1 MIVNKLD
8 PHTRKQWFDKISF
21 NELPSLDM
29 LKNFIDERAKK
40 QAVLNKL
47 QSGDNPKI
55 PGSKT
60 YTGKTRNFLS
70 NEIICKFCAAAHYI
84 NQCKKFLALT
94 PQRRFE
100 EVRSRNLCVNCLKA
114 NHNSKACGSSTC
126 RTCRKKHHTL
136 LHFPQ
141 SNNINSR
148 QNKEPSSSGVTSTNF
163 NITNN
168 VLLSTAVI
176 QVKDNEG
183 RYNQY
188 RALLDNGSQSHF
200 MTEELSKTLKVR
212 TYKTNMSVS
221 GLNNSTTSLK
231 TYATICIR
239 SRYNSFET
247 KVNCLIVPKITGDM
261 PALTFDRSLVQIPS
275 NINLADPDFNESSK
289 IDILIGADLFWQLI
303 KVGQIH
309 LGKHCPVFQNTVL
322 GWLISGEIPNTQVQR
337 FSTNCNLISNHELD
351 QKLTRLW
358 ELDVINKSPILSDDE
373 KLAEDAFSI
382 RCLHEIAHIHENE
395 FSTASQVILK
405 DFYVDD
411 LLTGG
416 DTLEYLIKLYHDID
430 FILKDGGFALNKWV
444 SNHPALIN
452 HITTDK
458 PESIINIGT
467 DEETHSL
474 GLLWLSKQ
482 DHLSF
487 QINFELTDRPSTKR
501 SVLST
506 IARIFDPLG
515 ILGPIVIKAK
525 IILQNIWKLHLGW
538 DESLPLS
545 LHTEWQNMYNSLAH
559 INDIRVNRNVLCDN
573 PKRIELHGFAD
584 SSEKAFGACIY
595 IRSVD
600 ESGRIYVNLFCAK
613 SRVAPVKPVTIPR
626 LELCAALLLAQ
637 LYDKVISS
645 WKGNIDAVHLWSDS
659 TVTLGWLRGSPHQ
672 WKVFVANRVSEIQ
685 TLTKIEFW
693 HYVNTHDNPADIV
706 SRGINPE
713 SIVNCRLWWQGPI
726 WLSETDDFWPMPS
739 TELNLDACQLE
750 ARKSPTAIACFHSV
764 DEIKIF
770 ERYSSLYKLYRVVAF
785 MLRFKFNCTT
795 KQKLTGSLNVEELNN
810 ARNLLIK
817 SAQLQSFPNEIVN
830 LKTKKPIKKG
840 KLLKLNPYLDSHDIL
855 RVGGRLKYSDLPFEQ
870 KHPIILDSKHPLS
883 QLLVATEH
891 IRLLHAGPQLLLAN
905 IREKY
910 WILGGRNL
918 VRRVTHSCVTCFRVK
933 PNDSRYIMGDLPKE
947 RVTPCRPFLNAGID
961 FCGPFSIKDKKTRKY
976 NVTKGYVC
984 LFVCMAT
991 KALHLE
997 LATELTSEAFLAC
1010 LHRFFARRG
1019 KSLHLYTDNGSN
1031 FIAANKELRNFL
1043 KHNSNKFNDSLGRD
1057 DITWHF
1063 MPPRAPHFGGLW
1075 ESGVKTIKYHLKR
1088 VIGLTTLTY
1097 EEFYTI
1103 LTQVEA
1109 CVNSRP
1115 LFPMSSEPEDPLP
1128 LTPGHFLIGEPLTS
1142 VPTPDF
1148 TQQRDHLLTRFKLTQ
1163 KLMQTIWCRWSKEY
1177 INELQ
1182 VRSKWRQN
1190 YPNLLKQGAIVLLKE
1205 DNLPPLKWSLGRILE
1220 LHPGKDGVTRVV
1232 SVKTSGGV
1240 LKRPVMKVCV
1250 LPDSA

>member
-1 MIVNKLD
+1 
-8 PHTRKQWFDKISF
+8 
-21 NELPSLDM
+21 M

-94 PQRRFE
+94 PQKRFE

-141 SNNINSR
+141 SSDNTPSPSSSNVNDRGACSCAVDTSNSNNINSR

-247 KVNCLIVPKITGDM
+247 KINCLIVPKITGDM

-373 KLAEDAFSI
+373 KLAEDAFCSTTERNVDGRFIVRLPLKLQRICWRDNTFDPIDIYELNTVTYGTASASFLAI

-487 QINFELTDRPSTKR
+487 QINFELTNRPSTKR

-685 TLTKIEFW
+685 T
-693 HYVNTHDNPADIV
+693 
-706 SRGINPE
+706 
-713 SIVNCRLWWQGPI
+713 
-726 WLSETDDFWPMPS
+726 
-739 TELNLDACQLE
+739 
-750 ARKSPTAIACFHSV
+750 
-764 DEIKIF
+764 
-770 ERYSSLYKLYRVVAF
+770 
-785 MLRFKFNCTT
+785 
-795 KQKLTGSLNVEELNN
+795 
-810 ARNLLIK
+810 
-817 SAQLQSFPNEIVN
+817 
-830 LKTKKPIKKG
+830 
-840 KLLKLNPYLDSHDIL
+840 
-855 RVGGRLKYSDLPFEQ
+855 
-870 KHPIILDSKHPLS
+870 
-883 QLLVATEH
+883 
-891 IRLLHAGPQLLLAN
+891 
-905 IREKY
+905 
-910 WILGGRNL
+910 
-918 VRRVTHSCVTCFRVK
+918 
-933 PNDSRYIMGDLPKE
+933 
-947 RVTPCRPFLNAGID
+947 
-961 FCGPFSIKDKKTRKY
+961 
-976 NVTKGYVC
+976 
-984 LFVCMAT
+984 
-991 KALHLE
+991 
-997 LATELTSEAFLAC
+997 
-1010 LHRFFARRG
+1010 
-1019 KSLHLYTDNGSN
+1019 
-1031 FIAANKELRNFL
+1031 
-1043 KHNSNKFNDSLGRD
+1043 
-1057 DITWHF
+1057 
-1063 MPPRAPHFGGLW
+1063 
-1075 ESGVKTIKYHLKR
+1075 
-1088 VIGLTTLTY
+1088 
-1097 EEFYTI
+1097 
-1103 LTQVEA
+1103 
-1109 CVNSRP
+1109 
-1115 LFPMSSEPEDPLP
+1115 
-1128 LTPGHFLIGEPLTS
+1128 
-1142 VPTPDF
+1142 
-1148 TQQRDHLLTRFKLTQ
+1148 

-1190 YPNLLKQGAIVLLKE
+1190 YPNLLKQGAVVLLKE
-1205 DNLPPLKWSLGRILE
+1205 DNLPPLKWSLGRIIE